1 MYKLNFNADVFANRE
16 ASGVA
21 AVIRNEKGEVLVAL
35 SAKGAIL
42 DDSEEVEVFACRK
55 ALEFAVDTGFS
66 DLIIEGGNVIVM
78 QTISS
83 TLPNLS
89 WLGLVYEDILC
100 ITAGLQYVYFSCVR
114 HSANLVAHSLACYAS
129 QIDNEIVWMEESPP
143 LAFKAL
149 FLDSS
154 FLNE

>member
-21 AVIRNEKGEVLVAL
+21 AVVRNEKGEVMVAL

-129 QIDNEIVWMEESPP
+129 QIDNEIVWMESRHH
-143 LAFKAL
+143 
-149 FLDSS
+149 
-154 FLNE
+154 